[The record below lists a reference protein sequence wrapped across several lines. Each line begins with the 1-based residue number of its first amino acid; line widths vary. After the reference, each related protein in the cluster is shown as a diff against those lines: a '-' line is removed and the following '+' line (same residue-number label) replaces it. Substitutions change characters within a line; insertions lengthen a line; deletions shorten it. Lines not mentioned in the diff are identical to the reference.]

1 MSSKINLQTCEYAC
15 KSSIFQDNQLIS
27 NIKMEGDL
35 SFIGLEFQGGKIDN
49 FNFYGNQIMQ
59 NNFLDLQIK
68 DMNLNCAFIENRMER
83 IDFKGTKISGYCRD
97 NIFIECEPNGIMP

>member
-1 MSSKINLQTCEYAC
+1 
-15 KSSIFQDNQLIS
+15 
-27 NIKMEGDL
+27 
-35 SFIGLEFQGGKIDN
+35 
-49 FNFYGNQIMQ
+49 MQ
-59 NNFLDLQIK
+59 NIFLDLQIK

>member
-1 MSSKINLQTCEYAC
+1 MYSFSNKRDRTQLAVGVSKPYTYILG
-15 KSSIFQDNQLIS
+15 
-27 NIKMEGDL
+27 GDL

-59 NNFLDLQIK
+59 NIFLDLQIK

>member
-1 MSSKINLQTCEYAC
+1 MPETTPLIKAALNLRGGAGFDVY
-15 KSSIFQDNQLIS
+15 
-27 NIKMEGDL
+27 
-35 SFIGLEFQGGKIDN
+35 EFQGGKIDN

-59 NNFLDLQIK
+59 NIFLDLQIK

>member
-1 MSSKINLQTCEYAC
+1 MYKRQ
-15 KSSIFQDNQLIS
+15 
-27 NIKMEGDL
+27 DL

-59 NNFLDLQIK
+59 NIFLDLQIK